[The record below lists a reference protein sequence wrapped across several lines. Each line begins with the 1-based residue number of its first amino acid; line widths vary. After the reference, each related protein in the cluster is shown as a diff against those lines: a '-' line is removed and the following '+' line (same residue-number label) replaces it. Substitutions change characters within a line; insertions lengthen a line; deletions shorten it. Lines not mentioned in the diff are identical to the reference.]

1 MALYKNQITEKK
13 SESRTIRNRSKLQ
26 QW

>member
-13 SESRTIRNRSKLQ
+13 KRITNN
-26 QW
+26 